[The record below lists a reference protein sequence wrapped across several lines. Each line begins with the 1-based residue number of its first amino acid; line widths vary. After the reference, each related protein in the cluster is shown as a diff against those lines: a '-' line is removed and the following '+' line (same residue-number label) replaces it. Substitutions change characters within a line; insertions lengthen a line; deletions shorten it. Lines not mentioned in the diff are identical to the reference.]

1 MLCITQ
7 TYSETGTKDSHTR
20 VDECEGH
27 KKENKGLEIEGTEPI
42 KTVIEKEGH
51 KKGNEGLEIEET
63 PIEGTEPIK
72 TVIEKDYLL
81 GDKPE
86 RVWTHALM
94 KIYCICIVV
103 II

>member
-1 MLCITQ
+1 M
-7 TYSETGTKDSHTR
+7 
-20 VDECEGH
+20 
-27 KKENKGLEIEGTEPI
+27 
-42 KTVIEKEGH
+42 IEKEGH

-63 PIEGTEPIK
+63 PIEGTEPS
-72 TVIEKDYLL
+72 VIEKDYLL

-94 KIYCICIVV
+94 KIYCSYIVV